1 MFPVYLHSFF
11 VPINS
16 PVVLRIHFLHT
27 FLRIISLH
35 SFLRIIPL
43 HSPPHN
49 PHTNHSP
56 PHNPHTN
63 HSPPHNPQRTHKS
76 LTTPQPTHKS
86 LTPPKT
92 LVMKE
97 PHSIPSISKRI
108 NVWITAP
115 HPLSVASK
123 PKTTAPHTLQSQMN
137 PFCGM
142 LPLLIICSRA
152 LLCQP
157 PIRTRFA

>member
-1 MFPVYLHSFF
+1 MSVFVVSAFSRVSGVSPFVSLPLSIHLLFSASTSFTPFSGSSPFTPFFASSPFTHHPITHTQITHHPITHTQITHTTQNPV
-11 VPINS
+11 
-16 PVVLRIHFLHT
+16 
-27 FLRIISLH
+27 
-35 SFLRIIPL
+35 
-43 HSPPHN
+43 
-49 PHTNHSP
+49 
-56 PHNPHTN
+56 
-63 HSPPHNPQRTHKS
+63 K
-76 LTTPQPTHKS
+76 
-86 LTPPKT
+86 
-92 LVMKE
+92 KE
-97 PHSIPSISKRI
+97 PHSIPPISKRI

>member
-1 MFPVYLHSFF
+1 MFPVSLHSFF
-11 VPINS
+11 VSINS
-16 PVVLRIHFLHT
+16 PVVLRIKSLHT
-27 FLRIISLH
+27 FLQIIS
-35 SFLRIIPL
+35 L

-49 PHTNHSP
+49 PQITHHAIT
-56 PHNPHTN
+56 HNPHTN
-63 HSPPHNPQRTHKS
+63 HSHHPITHTQITHTTQNPS
-76 LTTPQPTHKS
+76 
-86 LTPPKT
+86 
-92 LVMKE
+92 KE
-97 PHSIPSISKRI
+97 PHSIPPISKRI